1 MFRVDKATSPRDQLR
16 EKRGRMARI
25 DQVAGID
32 HKQATKLR
40 KAGVRT
46 SKRLIE
52 LAATRR
58 GRTELSKETGLSPK
72 DLQGWVHH
80 ADLLRVRG
88 VGGEYAELLVAAGV
102 DTLRDLRRRNPTALL
117 AKIIGLN
124 GSDRVV
130 DRLPTESMVE
140 GWIDS
145 AGELDPSIQ

>member
-1 MFRVDKATSPRDQLR
+1 
-16 EKRGRMARI
+16 MARI

-46 SKRLIE
+46 SNKLIE
-52 LAATRR
+52 EAATRR
-58 GRTELSKETGLSPK
+58 GRTQLARETGLSPK
-72 DLQGWVHH
+72 DLQSWVHH

-140 GWIDS
+140 SWIAS
-145 AGELDPSIQ
+145 AGDLEPSIG